1 MKLLNTNVRIN
12 ARDSFGQGLDATIT
26 LLVFL
31 AAGFGLDRW
40 LGTTPLF
47 MIVLTVI
54 ASIGIFYK
62 LKLGYDAKMTQH
74 EQRLQAT
81 REATG
86 SAGQPAE
93 HPAGQE
99 VRP

>member
-12 ARDSFGQGLDATIT
+12 ARDSLGQGLDATIT
-26 LLVFL
+26 LIIFL

-47 MIVLTVI
+47 MIVLTVL
-54 ASIGIFYK
+54 AAVGIFYK
-62 LKLGYDAKMTQH
+62 LKLGYEAKMTQH
-74 EQRLQAT
+74 EQRLRDG
-81 REATG
+81 REAR
-86 SAGQPAE
+86 SAETSGQPAE
-93 HPAGQE
+93 QE

>member
-47 MIVLTVI
+47 MIVLTVV
-54 ASIGIFYK
+54 AAIGIFYK
-62 LKLGYDAKMTQH
+62 LKLGYDAKMAQH
-74 EQRLQAT
+74 EQQLRDG
-81 REATG
+81 REARAADG
-86 SAGQPAE
+86 APDAAS
-93 HPAGQE
+93 QE

>member
-12 ARDSFGQGLDATIT
+12 ARDSLGQGLDATIT
-26 LLVFL
+26 LIIFL

-47 MIVLTVI
+47 MIVLTVL
-54 ASIGIFYK
+54 AAVGIFYK
-62 LKLGYDAKMTQH
+62 LKLGYEAKMAQH
-74 EQRLQAT
+74 EQRLQNA
-81 REATG
+81 REA
-86 SAGQPAE
+86 AE
-93 HPAGQE
+93 TPGQE

>member
-26 LLVFL
+26 LIVFL

-47 MIVLTVI
+47 MIVLTFV

-62 LKLGYDAKMTQH
+62 LKLGYEAKMAQH
-74 EQRLQAT
+74 EEQLRAS
-81 REATG
+81 RET
-86 SAGQPAE
+86 
-93 HPAGQE
+93 HE